1 MKKII
6 VFLAVLAL
14 AAGCLFAEEKAK
26 LPGKYTK
33 EYAQSLLSNVDESMY
48 PKIFKSEMT
57 METVR
62 PGRPVV
68 KYTYTI
74 YSKGS
79 DQALMEIT
87 FPKRDVGKKI
97 LLKGENLWMYMP
109 NVSRPIRLTRSQ
121 SFMSS
126 TFSNEDMTDTTWAND
141 YDAEITEVKGVHIK
155 LVLTAKIRDVAYAKI
170 EMWVDDEKKVPFE
183 AVYYGLSGKAIKKMT
198 FSNIKEM
205 AGRLRPVELRM
216 EDLLEEGAYT
226 DVKTG
231 YIKELES
238 LPEHYF
244 DQTQM
249 GR

>member
-1 MKKII
+1 MKK
-6 VFLAVLAL
+6 VLVLSAAVIF
-14 AAGCLFAEEKAK
+14 AAGFVWAEQAK
-26 LPGKYTK
+26 LLSKYTK

-68 KYTYTI
+68 KYVYTI
-74 YSKGS
+74 HSKGS
-79 DQALMEIT
+79 DNALMEIT
-87 FPKRDVGKKI
+87 FPKRDTGKKI
-97 LLKGENLWMYMP
+97 LLKGDNLWMYMP

-126 TFSNEDMTDTTWAND
+126 TFSNEDMASTSWASD
-141 YDAEITEVKGVHIK
+141 YDAVITEVKGKLIK
-155 LVLTAKIRDVAYAKI
+155 LVMTAKRRDVAYARI
-170 EMWVDDEKKVPFE
+170 EMWVEDENKIPVE

-198 FSNIKEM
+198 FSNVKEM
-205 AGRLRPVELRM
+205 AGRSRPVDMRM

-226 DVKTG
+226 DVKMG
-231 YIKELES
+231 YIKELQS
-238 LPEHYF
+238 LPEHMF

>member
-1 MKKII
+1 MRKI
-6 VFLAVLAL
+6 VVVLAVIAA
-14 AAGCLFAEEKAK
+14 AAGILHTEGKAQ
-26 LPGKYTK
+26 LPEKYTK

-48 PKIFKSEMT
+48 PQIFKSEMT
-57 METVR
+57 METIR

-68 KYTYTI
+68 KYTYII

-79 DQALMEIT
+79 DNALMEIV
-87 FPKRDVGKKI
+87 FPKRDAGKKI

-126 TFSNEDMTDTTWAND
+126 TFSNEDMTNTTWADD
-141 YDAEITEVKGVHIK
+141 YDAEITEVKGSRIK
-155 LVLTAKIRDVAYAKI
+155 MVMTAKRRDVAYAKI
-170 EMWVDDEKKVPFE
+170 EMWVDDEKKIPVE
-183 AVYYGLSGKAIKKMT
+183 AVYYGLSGKAIKRMT
-198 FSNIKEM
+198 FSNVKEM
-205 AGRLRPVELRM
+205 AGRLRPVDLRM

-226 DVKTG
+226 DVKMG
-231 YIKELES
+231 YIKELQS